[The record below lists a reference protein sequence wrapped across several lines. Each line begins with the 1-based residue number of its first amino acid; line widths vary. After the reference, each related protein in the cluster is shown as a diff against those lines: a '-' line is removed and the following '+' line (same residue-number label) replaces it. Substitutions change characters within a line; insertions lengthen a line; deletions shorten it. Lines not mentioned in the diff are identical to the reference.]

1 VKWHLE
7 PVRAD
12 APQMQGTKKLSELKL
27 LRLTPD
33 EIAKGIPEVIEQWRD
48 TFGS

>member
-1 VKWHLE
+1 VKWHLKT
-7 PVRAD
+7 VRAD
-12 APQMQGTKKLSELKL
+12 APQIEGTKRLSDIKLVG
-27 LRLTPD
+27 LTQA